1 MMFLALLREWDV
13 VMSSFV
19 GSEKPMIFAAD
30 RMSPCRVFFACVKKS
45 MGQYHQR
52 FGVKPLC
59 DVASAYHGIY

>member
-30 RMSPCRVFFACVKKS
+30 RMSPCRVFFACVKIK
-45 MGQYHQR
+45 
-52 FGVKPLC
+52 
-59 DVASAYHGIY
+59 HGSIPPEVWGETTV